1 MFSSFFLMILAAD
14 VLGSLYVWWRAK
26 QGFQLQGR
34 RKWIFT
40 AIYVFVAIAY
50 LLRRVL
56 ERNGAPYYISEVFDW
71 VGSFWIVLLCYYF
84 LSLLLIDL
92 VRLVNVWLKFLPRK
106 DSPKY
111 PKLRRDVAW
120 FVTIGVMIAVFIG
133 HMNSR
138 YVHIRPMEITF
149 DKPMEYDSLVVVSA
163 ADFHMGSIIG
173 PKRTQ
178 HQYVDKINALNAD
191 IVLIAGDI
199 VDGDL
204 EPVERQNLGPIVQQ
218 IKSRYGVY
226 GIMGNH
232 EYFGGG
238 DPSAEYL
245 HKHGIYMLRDTVVE
259 VAGLYIMGREDRSG
273 ERRTGRKRKLISE
286 LKQGLDPTKPVLMM
300 DHQPY
305 NLEDADTNGID
316 FQLSGHSHHGQFW
329 PINHI
334 TDAVYEVSWGY
345 KKKENT
351 HGYVT
356 CGAGTW
362 GPPVRLG
369 STPEIMRIVMR
380 FPKRST
386 K

>member
-1 MFSSFFLMILAAD
+1 MFSSFFLTILAAD
-14 VLGSLYVWWRAK
+14 LLGSLYVWFRAK
-26 QGFQLQGR
+26 QAFDLRGKT
-34 RKWIFT
+34 KWVFT
-40 AIYVFVAIAY
+40 AFFVFVSSAY
-50 LLRRVL
+50 LFRRVL
-56 ERNGAPYYISEVFDW
+56 ERNGVPYYISEAFDW

-92 VRLVNVWLKFLPRK
+92 IRLVNLGFHFLPK
-106 DSPKY
+106 KGTDSYQTLK
-111 PKLRRDVAW
+111 RRTGW
-120 FVTIGVMIAVFIG
+120 FVTAGVLIAVFIG

-138 YVHIRPMEITF
+138 YVHIKPMTIEF
-149 DKPMEYDSLVVVSA
+149 DKPALYDSLVVVSA

-178 HQYVDKINALNAD
+178 HYVDLINSMNAD

-199 VDGDL
+199 VDGDI
-204 EPVERQNLGPIVQQ
+204 EPVERQNLGPIIQQ
-218 IKSRYGVY
+218 IKSKYGVY
-226 GIMGNH
+226 GVMGNH

-238 DPSAEYL
+238 DPSAHYL
-245 HKHGIYMLRDTVVE
+245 EAHGIKMLRDTTVE
-259 VAGLYIMGREDRSG
+259 VAGVYIMGREDLSSERRSG
-273 ERRTGRKRKLISE
+273 YKRKQIAE
-286 LKQGLDPTKPVLMM
+286 LLQGLDRSKPILMM

-305 NLEDADTNGID
+305 HLEDADTNGID

-345 KKKENT
+345 KKKANT
-351 HGYVT
+351 HVYVT

-369 STPEIMRIVMR
+369 STPEIMRMVMR
-380 FPKRST
+380 FGRQEK
-386 K
+386 

>member
-1 MFSSFFLMILAAD
+1 MILAAD
-14 VLGSLYVWWRAK
+14 VLGSLYVWHRAR
-26 QGFQLQGR
+26 QGFQLRGK
-34 RKWIFT
+34 RKWLFT
-40 AIYVFVAIAY
+40 AFFVFVSSAY

-56 ERNGAPYYISEVFDW
+56 DQNGAPHYVSDIFDW
-71 VGSFWIVLLCYYF
+71 IGSFWIALLCYYF
-84 LSLLLIDL
+84 LSLLLIDI
-92 VRLVNVWLKFLPRK
+92 VRLANLALRFLPRK
-106 DSPKY
+106 DTLQY
-111 PKLRRDVAW
+111 ARLRRNVAL
-120 FVTIGVMIAVFIG
+120 FVTVGVLLAVFIG

-138 YVHIRPMEITF
+138 YVRIRPMEIAF
-149 DKPMEYDSLVVVSA
+149 DKPMVYDSLVVVAA
-163 ADFHMGSIIG
+163 ADFHMGRIIG

-178 HQYVDKINALNAD
+178 HQYVDKINELNAD

-204 EPVERQNLGPIVQQ
+204 EPVERQKLGPIIQQ
-218 IKSRYGVY
+218 IRSKYGVY

-238 DPSAEYL
+238 DPSAKYL
-245 HKHGIYMLRDTVVE
+245 RDHGIHMLRDTVVE

-273 ERRTGRKRKLISE
+273 ERRTGRKRKTIAQ
-286 LKQGLDPTKPVLMM
+286 LKQGLDMTRPILMM

-305 NLEDADTNGID
+305 NLEDADTNRID
-316 FQLSGHSHHGQFW
+316 FQLSGHSHHGQIW

-345 KKKENT
+345 KKKDNT
-351 HGYVT
+351 HVYVT

-380 FPKRST
+380 FPKRP
-386 K
+386 

>member
-14 VLGSLYVWWRAK
+14 ALGSFYIWRRAT
-26 QGFQLQGR
+26 QGFKLRGK

-40 AIYVFVAIAY
+40 AIFVFVSIAY
-50 LLRRVL
+50 VLRRVL
-56 ERNGAPYYISEVFDW
+56 QSNDAPHYITEFFD
-71 VGSFWIVLLCYYF
+71 VIGSFWIALLLYYF
-84 LSLLLIDL
+84 LTLFVLDIIRLINLLG
-92 VRLVNVWLKFLPRK
+92 KFIPPK
-106 DSPKY
+106 DSPQY
-111 PKLRRDVAW
+111 PKLRRSVAW
-120 FVTIGVMIAVFIG
+120 FVAVGVMIAVFIG

-138 YVHIRPMEITF
+138 LVHIRPMEITL
-149 DKPMEYDSLVVVSA
+149 DKPMEYDSLVVVAA

-173 PKRTQ
+173 AKRTQ
-178 HQYVDKINALNAD
+178 HYVDQINSQNAD
-191 IVLIAGDI
+191 LVIIAGDI
-199 VDGDL
+199 VDGDI
-204 EPVERQNLGPIVQQ
+204 EPVERQNLGPLVQT
-218 IKSRYGVY
+218 IKSKYGVY

-273 ERRTGRKRKLISE
+273 ERRTGRKRKTITE
-286 LKQGLDPTKPVLMM
+286 LKQGLDLTKPILMM

-305 NLEDADTNGID
+305 NLEDADTNKID
-316 FQLSGHSHHGQFW
+316 FQLSGHSHHGQMW

-351 HGYVT
+351 HVYVT

-362 GPPVRLG
+362 GPPVRLA

-380 FPKRST
+380 FPNKR
-386 K
+386 